1 MLVRWNYKLLPNNQQ
16 DALMDEWLV
25 TLRKHRN
32 YSLRERSSGWDT
44 NNKDADDPITY
55 AYGAYCDIQ
64 TKIEVGACCPL
75 TCPILK
81 HGVLADV
88 PLTKTTKE
96 KVEKKTGEIK
106 PSLLEWDS
114 VSGIQS
120 KRTTQ
125 LRQENAYYA
134 RIDSGVLQRN
144 LAKLD
149 AAYSGFWQHER
160 GFPAYRTRANFNSFE
175 YKPGRVIFKT
185 TPAQDKYSRVYL
197 PGIGWMRYFD
207 SRSFQELTSLR
218 TITIKREADGWYMSV
233 LLNLP
238 KELPEVTPLEDIKSI
253 NGLDVGINK
262 LIASSDGSF
271 VENPK
276 FATSKRVQRRLRI
289 RQRRVSRKQKGSK
302 NRAKTGKVVA
312 KLHKQIADQRESYQ
326 WQAANREVK
335 KADAVAHEDLNITGM
350 KKRCKPKIVLG
361 RFMPNGQSAKRG
373 LNRAISD
380 ASWGQLFQMIAW
392 VAAKAGKPVIKYNPK
407 HTSQECSQCHHV
419 SIDNRDGEKF
429 LCSQCGHID
438 HADTQAARTGLKRVG
453 LKFVSTRHKNL
464 PADCGKVMPVRHG
477 AASNGKRQQ
486 DRNPKSKAMPKT
498 GIIEQLS
505 IFDLIPLE
513 TG

>member
-1 MLVRWNYKLLPNNQQ
+1 MLVRWNYKLLPNRQQ
-16 DALMDEWLV
+16 DTLMDEWLV

-32 YSLRERSSGWDT
+32 YSLRERELGWNT
-44 NNKDADDPITY
+44 NNRDGNDPIAY
-55 AYGAYCDIQ
+55 AYGAYCDIEPR
-64 TKIEVGACCPL
+64 IEVGVYCPL

-88 PLTKTTKE
+88 PLTKTIKE
-96 KVEKKTGEIK
+96 KVDKKTGEIK

-114 VSGIQS
+114 ASGIQS

-149 AAYSGFWQHER
+149 AAYSGFWQHKR
-160 GFPAYRTRANFNSFE
+160 GFPAYRTLANFNSFE
-175 YKPGRVIFKT
+175 YKPGRVIFKSA
-185 TPAQDKYSRVYL
+185 PAQDKYSHAYL
-197 PGIGWMRYFD
+197 SGIGWMRYFD
-207 SRSFQELTSLR
+207 SRSFPENASPR
-218 TITIKREADGWYMSV
+218 TVTIKKEADGWYMSV

-238 KELPEVTPLEDIKSI
+238 EQLVETTPIEDIKSI

-271 VENPK
+271 VENTK

-289 RQRRVSRKQKGSK
+289 RQRRISRKQKGSK
-302 NRAKTGKVVA
+302 NRADAGKRVA

-335 KADAVAHEDLNITGM
+335 KADAVAHEDLNIAGM
-350 KKRCKPKIVLG
+350 KKRCKPKKVKG

-380 ASWGQLFQMIAW
+380 ASWDQLFQMIAW

-407 HTSQECSQCHHV
+407 HTSQECSKCRHV
-419 SIDNRDGEKF
+419 SPENRDGEKF
-429 LCSQCGHID
+429 VCENCGHID
-438 HADTQAARTGLKRVG
+438 HADTQAARTGLQRVG
-453 LKFVSTRHKNL
+453 LRFVSTRHKNL
-464 PADCGKVMPVRHG
+464 PVGCGEVMPVRHG

-486 DRNPKSKAMPKT
+486 ARNPKSKAMPET